1 MNVTFLCHCNGS
13 LIVLVLL
20 QEESDQ
26 TTSNGPEKMETDHR
40 VRNQLLIHCNL
51 QVLVFLA
58 FFSVTFSDTLFFIFL
73 FPLVKVKSFF
83 IDSFP
88 KT

>member
-1 MNVTFLCHCNGS
+1 MNVTFLCHCNDS

-40 VRNQLLIHCNL
+40 VRNQLLITYKFLCSL
-51 QVLVFLA
+51 LA
-58 FFSVTFSDTLFFIFL
+58 FQLLFPIHYFFFI

>member
-13 LIVLVLL
+13 LIVLVSL

-40 VRNQLLIHCNL
+40 VRNQLLITYKFLCSL
-51 QVLVFLA
+51 LA
-58 FFSVTFSDTLFFIFL
+58 FLLLFLIHYFLFFL

>member
-40 VRNQLLIHCNL
+40 VRNQLLTNNL

-58 FFSVTFSDTLFFIFL
+58 CFSVTFSNTLFFIFI

>member
-40 VRNQLLIHCNL
+40 VRNQLLITYK
-51 QVLVFLA
+51 FLCSLLA
-58 FFSVTFSDTLFFIFL
+58 FSVTFSNTLFFIFIFL
-73 FPLVKVKSFF
+73 LVKAKSFF

>member
-40 VRNQLLIHCNL
+40 VRNQLLITYKFLCSL
-51 QVLVFLA
+51 LA
-58 FFSVTFSDTLFFIFL
+58 FLLLFFIFI
-73 FPLVKVKSFF
+73 FPLVKAKSFF